1 MKCVLSKFVA
11 ALGASMLLLAP
22 MTASAQSDGSAEA
35 SLFTTGY
42 LSSYLGVYSTYIGI
56 PITTT
61 GGVVVLVVVLLK
73 DDKSAALENYLNINR
88 DEIQTALYLGDSQAG
103 GAKDLAHLFG
113 VSVEH
118 EDAFAELLFQERDV
132 LGALID
138 EEHISSKQAFTFAQH
153 IVTKMQAH
161 QDLSLDVQRQ
171 LDAYYAAQ

>member
-22 MTASAQSDGSAEA
+22 MTASAQSDSDAQEA
-35 SLFTTGY
+35 TAVFSGIS
-42 LSSYLGVYSTYIGI
+42 SSYSTIIGL
-56 PITTT
+56 PLTTT
-61 GGVVVLVVVLLK
+61 GGIVVIVVIATK
-73 DDKSAALENYLNINR
+73 DSSVELEHHLNIHR
-88 DEIQTALYLGDSQAG
+88 EEVQTALYLGDSQVG
-103 GAKDLAHLFG
+103 GTKDLAQMFG

-118 EDAFAELLFQERDV
+118 EDAFAELLFQERHV

-138 EEHISSKQAFTFAQH
+138 GEHVNSKQAFTFAQH